1 MNFFFHI
8 LCDVY
13 VSVFVSLRSD
23 YRKLIVHHTA
33 FIFKEKKDVDTQMWK
48 NCFYKQIEDFR
59 RSIRKYS
66 ADLSNSQSSDPRVE
80 KQRFYLVQLTA
91 ALISFLSDSTI
102 FYQDMM
108 LEVNMH
114 VFITAFESVSREC
127 IYSMYYIQLESRVGD
142 LKLVGGMSTEVDI
155 IVKCVYR
162 CLLYLGDLSRY

>member
-1 MNFFFHI
+1 
-8 LCDVY
+8 
-13 VSVFVSLRSD
+13 
-23 YRKLIVHHTA
+23 
-33 FIFKEKKDVDTQMWK
+33 MWK

-114 VFITAFESVSREC
+114 IFITAFESVYLGSVFILC
-127 IYSMYYIQLESRVGD
+127 TIFSWSRV
-142 LKLVGGMSTEVDI
+142 
-155 IVKCVYR
+155 
-162 CLLYLGDLSRY
+162 